1 MQTIEESL
9 FQAIKKDDKKAFDA
23 LMENTQCGACRLGRF
38 PTLSLLYLYDAKKI
52 LADYEEKFI
61 DITSFTAYSE
71 PVEISKKFSSK
82 AGKCL
87 RLYLNEIVSPL
98 EMLLIL
104 DKTNRLKRLYPLAK
118 NASSSINGR
127 LK

>member
-1 MQTIEESL
+1 MQPIEESL

-71 PVEISKKFSSK
+71 PVEISKKFS
-82 AGKCL
+82 
-87 RLYLNEIVSPL
+87 
-98 EMLLIL
+98 
-104 DKTNRLKRLYPLAK
+104 
-118 NASSSINGR
+118 
-127 LK
+127 